1 MAIATFSGL
10 ATGIDTS
17 SLIQQ
22 LVQLER
28 RPIDVLADKQTDL
41 NKMSGRLGTIR
52 TQLDNLKSAAQTVD
66 SRSEVLF
73 SKASSS
79 DDDALG
85 VKATGGAALGTFT
98 VEVTE
103 LAASERTYSNPMAA
117 KNQIGLFGTGNL
129 RIGIGSV
136 NKDITVEA
144 NDTLETLAS
153 KINSSGAAVRAA
165 VVYSG
170 TEYRLQ
176 VSGNETGEANAITF
190 TETGTTLGLDDIDN
204 QIVAA
209 ADSEFIIDGFLT
221 VRRGSNSVSDALTGV
236 TFELKEKDTGPVTV
250 TVSRDSDALKGAITK
265 FVDSYNAVTRSI
277 NAEFAFTGQARVGD
291 SLSGDSAL
299 RGLQTRLRNVAST
312 TIEDFASPLN
322 RLSGIGITTGRDGTL
337 TLDATKLQSAL
348 ESDPEG
354 VSKLL
359 VGDESSDITGMMEH
373 FTNLVTEY
381 TTSST
386 GILASRIK
394 SYNDRVR
401 DIDKQMANMELR
413 LDKFEENLRLKFAN
427 LEEIVSGLQSQGQ
440 QMTSILNGG

>member
-79 DDDALG
+79 DDGALG

-103 LAASERTYSNPMAA
+103 LAAAERTYSNPMGA

-190 TETGTTLGLDDIDN
+190 TETGTTLGLDDLDN
-204 QIVAA
+204 EVIPA

-250 TVSRDSDALKGAITK
+250 TVSRDSEALKGAITK